1 MTLMVGT
8 LLICETHEI
17 VPFKCGDCDFHASKK
32 QRIEKHW
39 KDTHEVLKYY
49 DCSQCKTCVTSINE
63 LNYHVKQSHLK
74 NK

>member
-39 KDTHEVLKYY
+39 KDTHEVLKWY
-49 DCSQCKTCVTSINE
+49 DCSQCLFSANSTRE
-63 LNYHVKQSHLK
+63 LEHHVEDIHS
-74 NK
+74 